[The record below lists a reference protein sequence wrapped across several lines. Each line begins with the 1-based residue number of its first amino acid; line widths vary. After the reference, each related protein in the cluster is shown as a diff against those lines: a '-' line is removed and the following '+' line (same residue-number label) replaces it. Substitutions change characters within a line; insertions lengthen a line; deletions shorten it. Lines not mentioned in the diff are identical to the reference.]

1 MKNDIKK
8 VSLAALSVFLV
19 SPLCVIAQET
29 KIEGSISENYW
40 PMAQYDEKIPDVKS
54 VLGYDFGEKITT
66 VNDGIKYLQALQKAA
81 PDRIILKDY
90 GKTWQNRPL
99 VYAIIGAPEQI
110 KNLESIKAN
119 SRELAFPLNL
129 SNSKKTEI
137 IENQPTIV
145 WLTNSVHGDEISP
158 ADASLR
164 MAYYLLAAKPNTQI
178 DAIRKNILTVIV
190 PFQNPDGRER
200 FIASNS
206 AATGLN
212 PDPFELA
219 AERDQPW
226 PGGRMN
232 HYNFDLNRDWFALT
246 QPETKGQTAAMLEF
260 YPQLVVDAHE
270 MSRDA
275 NFFFPP
281 EADPIN
287 PMHSKEQRAL
297 RALIGQNNAKWFDKF
312 GLSYFTRDVFDGFYP
327 GYGDSW
333 PTSQGA
339 IAMTYEQGSARGLVA
354 KGKNGDFLTYKD
366 TVRNHFVASL
376 STLEAAANNRKRILT
391 SFYDFRLSAIEEGA
405 KSGAKA
411 YLIPTQIDQSGAD
424 KLAANLAA
432 QGIEVNSSKS
442 AFSACGINY
451 GAGTYI
457 VPTAQP
463 AYRLVKNLLE
473 KDIPLEEE
481 FAKRQLKRLEKGQKD
496 EIYDVTGWSLTLQ
509 YNLDV
514 KTCNNL
520 PSINTDKIGGDF
532 VSIGKIE
539 KPDAT
544 VGYVAQSSSTAF
556 NRFVAKALNQ
566 GLKLRAIEEGFTVEG
581 KTYPSGSVIVLKS
594 ENNETAIAKA
604 KQIARE
610 SGENL
615 IGIDTS
621 WVTNGPNFGSMKSL
635 NLKAPKIAIAWDFP
649 TDPYN
654 AGNARFVIERKI
666 GFNVTPLRVSKLKSP
681 ALNAFDVL
689 VLPNGGN
696 YAEFLGEA
704 GIRNLKSFMQNG
716 GTIISLGGATKFLA
730 SQAAGVFATSV
741 ETVKTEYKPEKA
753 GLIKD
758 DKEYISAITPETD
771 APIELDG
778 AILKAKLTEEH
789 WLTQG
794 VKKELYFT
802 YFGSNVYKPL
812 SRENGDNPIV
822 FANADEVAASG
833 MVFES
838 NKQILANK
846 PVVMV
851 TQYGGG
857 MAIGFTADPIYR
869 AHSDGLDGL
878 ILNALIHSTARAEKN
893 N

>member
-1 MKNDIKK
+1 MKNKFK
-8 VSLAALSVFLV
+8 SVSIVALSLFLTLPISSIADELKFV
-19 SPLCVIAQET
+19 SGKNGE
-29 KIEGSISENYW
+29 YW
-40 PMAQYDEKIPDVKS
+40 PTAQYDAKIPDLKS
-54 VLGYDFGEKITT
+54 VLGYDFGEKITN
-66 VNDGIKYLQALQKAA
+66 VNDGIKYLEALSKIA

-90 GKTWQNRPL
+90 GRTWQGRPL
-99 VYAIIGAPEQI
+99 VYAIIGSPEQI
-110 KNLESIKAN
+110 KNLDTIKAN
-119 SRELAFPLNL
+119 SRALAFPQNL
-129 SNSKKTEI
+129 SIGKKSEI
-137 IENQPTIV
+137 LENQPAIV

-158 ADASLR
+158 ADAGLR
-164 MAYYLLAAKPNTQI
+164 MAYYLLAAQGNSQI
-178 DAIRKNILTVIV
+178 DTIRKNVLTIIV

-200 FIASNS
+200 FIASNN
-206 AATGLN
+206 AAMGLE

-246 QPETKGQTAAMLEF
+246 QPETKGQTSAMLDF
-260 YPQLVVDAHE
+260 YPQVVVDAHE

-287 PMHSKEQRAL
+287 PMHSKEQKAL
-297 RALIGQNNAKWFDKF
+297 RAVIGENNAKWFDKF
-312 GLSYFTRDVFDGFYP
+312 GLSYFTREVFDGFYP

-333 PTSQGA
+333 PTAQGA
-339 IAMTYEQGSARGLVA
+339 IAMTYEQGSARGLLA
-354 KGKNGDFLTYKD
+354 KGKNGENLTFKD

-376 STLEAAANNRKRILT
+376 STLEAAAINRKRLLA
-391 SFYDFRLSAIEEGA
+391 SFYDFRASAIEEGA

-411 YLIPTQIDQSGAD
+411 YLIPNQSDQSGAD
-424 KLAANLAA
+424 KLAAVLAA
-432 QGIEVNSSKS
+432 QGIEVNSAKS
-442 AFSACGINY
+442 GFAACGVNY

-457 VPTAQP
+457 IPTAQP

-473 KDIPLEEE
+473 KNIPLDEE
-481 FAKRQLKRLEKGQKD
+481 FANRQLKRLEKGLKD
-496 EIYDVTGWSLTLQ
+496 EVYDVTGWSLTLQ

-514 KTCNNL
+514 NTCNQL
-520 PSINTDKIGGDF
+520 PSVAATKIGGDF
-532 VSIGKIE
+532 VKIGEIT
-539 KPDAT
+539 KPDAS
-544 VGYVAQSSSTAF
+544 VGFIAPSSSTSF

-566 GLKLRAIEEGFTVEG
+566 GLNIRALEEGFTIEG
-581 KTYPSGSVIVLKS
+581 KSYPSGSVVVLKS
-594 ENNETAIAKA
+594 ENDATAITKA
-604 KQIARE
+604 KQIAKE
-610 SGENL
+610 NGENL

-621 WVTNGPNFGSMKSL
+621 WVTEGPNFGSMKAKS
-635 NLKAPKIAIAWDFP
+635 LKAPKIAIAWDFP

-666 GFNVTPLRVSKLKSP
+666 GFNATPLRVSKLKSP

-696 YAEFLGEA
+696 YADALGEA
-704 GIRNLKSFMQNG
+704 GLRNIKLFMQNG
-716 GTIISLGGATKFLA
+716 GTIISIGGATKFLA
-730 SQAAGVFATSV
+730 SQNAGIFATSI
-741 ETVKTEYKPEKA
+741 ETVKSEFKPEKT

-758 DKEYISAITPETD
+758 EKEFISAITPETD
-771 APIELDG
+771 TPIELDG
-778 AILKAKLTEEH
+778 AILKAKLTEDH

-812 SRENGDNPIV
+812 SRENGDNPVI

-878 ILNALIHSTARAEKN
+878 ILNALVHSTARSNKIR
-893 N
+893 